1 MDVGSPP
8 IKTIEFDKWVRQ
20 NENASILTFFVRR
33 LHRLR
38 FMKVK
43 ERAVARGLE
52 KLYPQLGTLEEP
64 EDQFSPFDFECDK
77 YIIEVK
83 CRSQAWD
90 PWFIEA
96 IKYNSNMEIA
106 KNRKKD
112 FIFLTEVNKTVYLYN
127 ISKLTRKDYD
137 FKWTTKL
144 LPNSTEFTKQGK
156 SEKPIGYLAA
166 KDATILHI

>member
-1 MDVGSPP
+1 
-8 IKTIEFDKWVRQ
+8 
-20 NENASILTFFVRR
+20 
-33 LHRLR
+33 
-38 FMKVK
+38 MKVK

-64 EDQFSPFDFECDK
+64 EDQFSPFDFECKK

-96 IKYNSNMEIA
+96 IKYNSNMEVA

-112 FIFLTEVNKTVYLYN
+112 FIRKSYN
-127 ISKLTRKDYD
+127 TIELREKRCRQCNSYTSTSICCLHSKL
-137 FKWTTKL
+137 
-144 LPNSTEFTKQGK
+144 P
-156 SEKPIGYLAA
+156 A
-166 KDATILHI
+166 KHHQAIS